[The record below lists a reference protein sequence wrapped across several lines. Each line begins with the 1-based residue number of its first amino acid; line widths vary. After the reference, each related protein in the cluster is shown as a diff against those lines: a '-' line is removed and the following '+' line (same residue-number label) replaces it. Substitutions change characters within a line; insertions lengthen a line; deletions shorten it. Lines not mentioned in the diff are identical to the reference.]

1 MKEYLP
7 NQAATLDY
15 GASTDWFD
23 EVTRDTP
30 LSQYYSLA
38 ASGGSEKLTYRG
50 NISWHDDKGIVRNS
64 GNKQLRM
71 RFNVSQ
77 TALNDRLK
85 LDYNISYSTAKK
97 NFQDMK

>member
-1 MKEYLP
+1 M
-7 NQAATLDY
+7 
-15 GASTDWFD
+15 
-23 EVTRDTP
+23 
-30 LSQYYSLA
+30 
-38 ASGGSEKLTYRG
+38 
-50 NISWHDDKGIVRNS
+50 RNS

-97 NFQDMK
+97 NFSGYEVMKQAVTRNPTEPVYDTEGRTPISGGYYYNDGPFKYYNPVAMQMNRLMRH

>member
-1 MKEYLP
+1 MTLP
-7 NQAATLDY
+7 LVSIIVLQHQEARKN
-15 GASTDWFD
+15 
-23 EVTRDTP
+23 
-30 LSQYYSLA
+30 
-38 ASGGSEKLTYRG
+38 LTYRG

-97 NFQDMK
+97 KVFQDMK